1 MATASQSLFNMTVAS
16 DNAGGNQG
24 LLMPK
29 LQFRFRVNFLNF
41 GVDVNG
47 GLQLTKQVVDC
58 SRPNLSFAEIPL
70 QVYNSTLKIAGK
82 HTRADMSVNIRDDA
96 SGSVSRAVG
105 QQLQKQFDFVEQAS
119 AATGQDYKF
128 QTNIEILDGGNGALA
143 PTVLETWTGLSLD
156 PNSSNY
162 VARVIG
168 DINENY
174 DSVNNQIQYS
184 GSFSNK
190 SNYVRVSAVNFT
202 TPNYFDAN
210 GLAKSQFT
218 GSLPT
223 NASGTFGGAIG
234 VAGGAVAGTA
244 LDALKLYFP

>member
-41 GVDVNG
+41 GVDADS

-58 SRPNLSFAEIPL
+58 TRPNVSFAEIPL

-82 HTRADMSVNIRDDA
+82 HTWADLTINIRDDA
-96 SGSVSRAVG
+96 SGTVSKAVG
-105 QQLQKQFDFVEQAS
+105 QQLQKQLDFVEQAS

-143 PTVLETWTGLSLD
+143 PSILETWECYGCFIQQANYQSLNYATSDPVTIALTIRYDNAIQAPLTSGVGQLVGRAFGGESVTG
-156 PNSSNY
+156 
-162 VARVIG
+162 IG
-168 DINENY
+168 
-174 DSVNNQIQYS
+174 S
-184 GSFSNK
+184 GS
-190 SNYVRVSAVNFT
+190 
-202 TPNYFDAN
+202 
-210 GLAKSQFT
+210 
-218 GSLPT
+218 
-223 NASGTFGGAIG
+223 
-234 VAGGAVAGTA
+234 
-244 LDALKLYFP
+244 